1 MKVLL
6 EQDVKGTGKKG
17 EIVNVADG
25 YARNFLFPRK
35 LAAPADA
42 SAVNAMNIQKSAAQ
56 HRKFTAGLKARDD
69 AKKLE
74 GITVTVPVR
83 IGENG
88 KMFGAVSGKE
98 VSAALQEQFGIEIDK
113 KKIAL
118 EQIRSTGEYTAR
130 VSLFE
135 DVKADLKVIV
145 KEAQ

>member
-35 LAAPADA
+35 LASPADTA
-42 SAVNAMNIQKSAAQ
+42 AVNAMSIQKSAAQ
-56 HRKFTAGLKARDD
+56 HRKFTAGIKARED
-69 AKKLE
+69 AKVIE
-74 GITVTVPVR
+74 GLTVTVPVR

-98 VSAALQEQFGIEIDK
+98 ISAALKEQHGMDIDK
-113 KKIAL
+113 KKIAID
-118 EQIRSTGEYTAR
+118 QIRSVGEYVAK

-135 DVKADLKVIV
+135 DVKANLKVVI
-145 KEAQ
+145 KEA

>member
-25 YARNFLFPRK
+25 YARNFLFPRR
-35 LAAPADA
+35 LASPADA

-56 HRKFTAGLKARDD
+56 HRKFEAGLKARDD

-74 GITVTVPVR
+74 GITVNLSVR

-98 VSAALQEQFGIEIDK
+98 ISAALKEQFGMDVDK
-113 KKIAL
+113 KKIAID
-118 EQIRSTGEYTAR
+118 QIRSTGEYVAR

-135 DVKADLKVIV
+135 DVKADLKVVV
-145 KEAQ
+145 KEA

>member
-35 LAAPADA
+35 LASPADA

-56 HRKFTAGLKARDD
+56 HRKFTAGIKARDD

-74 GITVTVPVR
+74 GMTVTVPVR

-98 VSAALQEQFGIEIDK
+98 IASALKEQYGMEIDK
-113 KKIAL
+113 KKIAID
-118 EQIRSTGEYTAR
+118 QIRAVGEYTAR

-135 DVKADLKVIV
+135 DVKADLKVLV